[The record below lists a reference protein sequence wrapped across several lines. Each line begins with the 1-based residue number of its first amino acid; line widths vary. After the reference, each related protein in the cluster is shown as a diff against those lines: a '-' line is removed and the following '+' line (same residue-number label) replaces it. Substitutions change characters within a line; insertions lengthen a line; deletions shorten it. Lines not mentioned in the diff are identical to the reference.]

1 MKPFQKEDDFQLH
14 FVKGKGLGEQYA
26 DDYANKLFNENDG
39 VFNEVAGPDTEVK
52 KDIEKI
58 FDGLMRNLNQLSNI
72 NYVPRRKTKEVEI
85 RT

>member
-1 MKPFQKEDDFQLH
+1 
-14 FVKGKGLGEQYA
+14 
-26 DDYANKLFNENDG
+26 LFNENDG